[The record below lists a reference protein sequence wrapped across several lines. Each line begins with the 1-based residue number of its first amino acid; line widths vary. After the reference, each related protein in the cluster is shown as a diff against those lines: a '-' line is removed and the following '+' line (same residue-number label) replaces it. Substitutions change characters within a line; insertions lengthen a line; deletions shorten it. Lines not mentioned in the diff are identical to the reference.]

1 MNGVYCMVYAAMI
14 TLEYLTKYRSA
25 VIGSNERKV
34 LTQMSG
40 KDIFPASAFGEY
52 VLLINIEVSAY
63 GCDYP
68 VYLFVIYF

>member
-1 MNGVYCMVYAAMI
+1 MNGVNCMVYAAMI

-25 VIGSNERKV
+25 MIGSNECKV
-34 LTQMSG
+34 LTQMPG
-40 KDIFPASAFGEY
+40 KDIFPASALPEY

-68 VYLFVIYF
+68 IYLFVIYF

>member
-1 MNGVYCMVYAAMI
+1 MNGVNCMVYAAMI

-25 VIGSNERKV
+25 VIGSDECKV

-52 VLLINIEVSAY
+52 VLLINIEISAY
-63 GCDYP
+63 RCYYP
-68 VYLFVIYF
+68 IYLFVIYF